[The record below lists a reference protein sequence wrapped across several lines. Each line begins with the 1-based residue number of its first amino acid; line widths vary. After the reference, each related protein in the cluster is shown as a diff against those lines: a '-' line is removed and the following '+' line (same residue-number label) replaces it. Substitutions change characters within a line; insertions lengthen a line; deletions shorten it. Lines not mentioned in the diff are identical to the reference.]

1 MNRQDAKPAKEEPDH
16 ELDLLANTAI
26 GAAIEMHR
34 HLGPGYLE
42 SIYEEALAI
51 EFRLRNLPFERQHPI
66 GVAYKNVVVG
76 QSRLDFLVGLR
87 LVVEIKAVEHLLPVH
102 RAQVISYLKATN
114 CRLGLLINFHEE
126 TLARG
131 VKRIV
136 CTN

>member
-26 GAAIEMHR
+26 GAAIEVHR
-34 HLGPGYLE
+34 HLGPGYVE

-114 CRLGLLINFHEE
+114 LQ
-126 TLARG
+126 T
-131 VKRIV
+131 RIA
-136 CTN
+136 NQLP

>member
-26 GAAIEMHR
+26 GAAIEVHR
-34 HLGPGYLE
+34 HLGPVYLE

-102 RAQVISYLKATN
+102 RAQVMS
-114 CRLGLLINFHEE
+114 
-126 TLARG
+126 
-131 VKRIV
+131 
-136 CTN
+136 

>member
-26 GAAIEMHR
+26 GAAIEVHR

-51 EFRLRNLPFERQHPI
+51 EFRLRSLPFERQHPI

-76 QSRLDFLVGLR
+76 QSRLDFLVGLG

-102 RAQVISYLKATN
+102 RAQVMSYLKATN
-114 CRLGLLINFHEE
+114 CRLGSLINFHEA

-136 CTN
+136 WTN

>member
-16 ELDLLANTAI
+16 ELDLLANTVI
-26 GAAIEMHR
+26 GAAIEVHR

-76 QSRLDFLVGLR
+76 QSRLDFLVGLG
-87 LVVEIKAVEHLLPVH
+87 LVVEVKAVEHLLPVH
-102 RAQVISYLKATN
+102 RAQVMSYLKATN
-114 CRLGLLINFHEE
+114 CRLGLLINFHEAA
-126 TLARG
+126 LARG

>member
-26 GAAIEMHR
+26 GAAIEVHR

-102 RAQVISYLKATN
+102 RAQVMSYLKATK
-114 CRLGLLINFHEE
+114 CRLGLLINFHEA

-136 CTN
+136 WTN

>member
-26 GAAIEMHR
+26 GAAIEVHR
-34 HLGPGYLE
+34 HLGPGYVE

-114 CRLGLLINFHEE
+114 CRLGLRINFHEA

-136 CTN
+136 WTN

>member
-16 ELDLLANTAI
+16 ELDLLANTVI
-26 GAAIEMHR
+26 GAAIEVHR

-51 EFRLRNLPFERQHPI
+51 EFRLRSLPFERQHPI

-102 RAQVISYLKATN
+102 RAQVMSYLKATN
-114 CRLGLLINFHEE
+114 CRLGLLINFHEA

-136 CTN
+136 WTN